1 MQAIDD
7 TFTKLVKATIEII
20 KPTQILDVV
29 LRALAVVDASFEV
42 CIFEV
47 CTFQAPDARLY
58 PRFQISHV
66 VLLELKHF
74 WQLEGTQLSTVRVII
89 FWIGFEVPLTSAF
102 TMK

>member
-29 LRALAVVDASFEV
+29 LRALAVVDAS
-42 CIFEV
+42 FEV